1 MKITTFNRLRKYE
14 PWLATAHAANYIRSL
29 KMHQVEELIEIGAE
43 IGVNY
48 KYNHCPKCVLD
59 FVTKLAGKYYEQKK
73 KMEENRNASKNK
85 ETKG

>member
-14 PWLATAHAANYIRSL
+14 TYLYTAHKADYIRSL
-29 KMHQVEELIEIGAE
+29 KMNQVEELIEIGAE

-59 FVTKLAGKYYEQKK
+59 FVKRLAAKYYEQKN

>member
-1 MKITTFNRLRKYE
+1 M
-14 PWLATAHAANYIRSL
+14 ATAYAANYIRSL
-29 KMHQVEELIEIGAE
+29 KIHQVEELIEIGAE

-59 FVTKLAGKYYEQKK
+59 FVKKLAGKYYEQKK